1 MIRFENVSKVYD
13 GQRRAALED
22 VNVDIEKGE
31 FVFLV
36 GASGSGKS
44 TFAAHHFSQYEV
56 ISSDHCRGLVSDD
69 ENDQS
74 ATEDAFAVLHLILQ
88 GRLRRGRLTVVD
100 ATNLKR
106 RAREPLLRIASESR
120 VPAFAIVLDLPE
132 SVAIARHTERSDRN
146 FDVDVIKRQYRQL
159 ADGILMLDQEGFAR
173 IIVLK
178 TEDQVDNVSFN
189 IVKQIT
195 KPSTPP
201 DLSPT
206 PD

>member
-1 MIRFENVSKVYD
+1 M
-13 GQRRAALED
+13 
-22 VNVDIEKGE
+22 
-31 FVFLV
+31 LV
-36 GASGSGKS
+36 A
-44 TFAAHHFSQYEV
+44 
-56 ISSDHCRGLVSDD
+56 DD

-120 VPAFAIVLDLPE
+120 VPAIAIVLDLPA
-132 SVAIARHTERSDRN
+132 SVAIARHIERTDRN

-173 IIVLK
+173 IIILK

-189 IVKQIT
+189 LVKQIT

-206 PD
+206 TD

>member
-1 MIRFENVSKVYD
+1 M
-13 GQRRAALED
+13 
-22 VNVDIEKGE
+22 
-31 FVFLV
+31 LV
-36 GASGSGKS
+36 A
-44 TFAAHHFSQYEV
+44 
-56 ISSDHCRGLVSDD
+56 DD

-120 VPAFAIVLDLPE
+120 VPAIAIVLDLPE
-132 SVAIARHTERSDRN
+132 SVAIARHIERTDRN

-173 IIVLK
+173 IIILK

-206 PD
+206 TG

>member
-1 MIRFENVSKVYD
+1 VRESVIAVSD
-13 GQRRAALED
+13 QNQDQRI
-22 VNVDIEKGE
+22 DIPSRSLI
-31 FVFLV
+31 VLI

-44 TFAAHHFSQYEV
+44 TFARKHFKPSQIV
-56 ISSDHCRGLVSDD
+56 SSDYCRVLVADD

-120 VPAFAIVLDLPE
+120 VPAIAIVLDLPE
-132 SVAIARHTERSDRN
+132 SVAIARHIERTDRN

-178 TEDQVDNVSFN
+178 TEDQIDNVSFN

-206 PD
+206 TG